1 MCAAIEFSTRV
12 VRLGR
17 RIAFRHAAGEAEL
30 PWMGFAREEVLGW
43 WRLRGAELVD
53 LPADRFA
60 QRSEFDRQIR
70 WTDLTVGQVIRALL
84 DLTPEEPVI
93 RVLTRPST
101 PEEHKR
107 LQVTRMPVTDAAIL
121 HPAACVP
128 VKSDTG
134 LLL

>member
-12 VRLGR
+12 IRLGR

-70 WTDLTVGQVIRALL
+70 WTDLPAGQVIRALL

-101 PEEHKR
+101 PEEHNR
-107 LQVTRMPVTDAAIL
+107 LQVTRMPVTDAGSF
-121 HPAACVP
+121 HAAADAST
-128 VKSDTG
+128 KIDEG